1 MKPVRLDYVSPH
13 SFYKHS
19 GSMMLLCLALA
30 LSAYLAYRHAGVSEK
45 LEALQAQLE
54 KPERKQAGM
63 SHQEYTSIITP
74 ALRSEVEQGNRVI
87 RQIGLP
93 WDELF
98 EAIESIPHDYV
109 AILSIQPDAE
119 GGNVTIT
126 AEAESAADIVEYI
139 EAVNESGVLKDAHL
153 MNHQIKT
160 QDPQKPVG
168 FTVMAT
174 WVGVGKIN

>member
-30 LSAYLAYRHAGVSEK
+30 FSAYLAYRHAEASEK

-54 KPERKQAGM
+54 KSERRQTSM
-63 SHQEYTSIITP
+63 SHRNDTFAISP

-98 EAIESIPHDYV
+98 ETIESIPHDYV
-109 AILSIQPDAE
+109 AVLSIQPDAE
-119 GGNVTIT
+119 DGSVTIA

-139 EAVNESGVLKDAHL
+139 EAINESGVLNDAHL
-153 MNHQIKT
+153 MNHQVKT
-160 QDPQKPVG
+160 QDPQKPIG
-168 FTVMAT
+168 ITVTAT
-174 WVGVGKIN
+174 WVGVGQVK

>member
-30 LSAYLAYRHAGVSEK
+30 LSIYLAYRHAEVSEK
-45 LEALQAQLE
+45 LEALRAQLE
-54 KPERKQAGM
+54 KSERKKAGIN
-63 SHQEYTSIITP
+63 HQKDTLAITP
-74 ALRSEVEQGNRVI
+74 ALRTEVEQGNRVI

-109 AILSIQPDAE
+109 AVLSIQPDAE
-119 GGNVTIT
+119 GGSVTIA

-139 EAVNESGVLKDAHL
+139 EAINESGVLKDAHL

-174 WVGVGKIN
+174 WIGVWQVK